1 MMNGLTEDPP
11 SLNETVDCKL
21 WLCASVGMRLGQK
34 SEDQALMCG
43 FVCAALLSSRAK
55 QRLRELR

>member
-1 MMNGLTEDPP
+1 MMNGLTEDPT
-11 SLNETVDCKL
+11 SLNEIVDCML
-21 WLCASVGMRLGQK
+21 WLCAVGMRLGQK
-34 SEDQALMCG
+34 CEDQALMCG